1 MMLEQHS
8 MERAELY
15 ALGFLSESESSEF
28 EHQLKH
34 DEDLRQYLNELNDS
48 VAAVALT
55 APQLSPPVG
64 TFQAIE
70 EQINRSPVSRNWH
83 SRFSLPIW
91 AAVAI
96 VFLSAISIH
105 QVVRNHSSQMEI
117 TRLQQALEDAIEEG
131 PPKHSP
137 SPGEDGKGT
146 RAILSHDRSKE
157 DYEVIGPNTTTRDHY
172 RLTQSLKSLR
182 NQVNKLRA
190 ANDERFAEVDGVSR
204 MVVIEMLDPSLDSK
218 EKHER
223 RMVLPVEVSDIL
235 ASGLDLDSPPKKN
248 TVTLT
253 GTDNSWEGQVV
264 IESGMVNLDL
274 INLPKGETILHKNFP
289 LDDIDS
295 YRGIEKL
302 PDGKFYD
309 IFGDIL
315 WQPGLNGEYVGSR
328 PNEPVEIPNPPEEP
342 LVEETNLATQ
352 ARAFTLFDETTG
364 QGSIL
369 VSNLPSPG
377 EGFVY
382 QLWMNAPDQD
392 QPISLGVIPELE
404 NGSGRIGFELP
415 GADFSPSNY
424 RLTVEPTGG
433 SYQPTGSTIL
443 TGP

>member
-8 MERAELY
+8 MEQAELY

-34 DEDLRQYLNELNDS
+34 DEDLRLYLDELNDS

-55 APQLSPPVG
+55 APQLSPPAG

-70 EQINRSPVSRNWH
+70 EQINRSPAARNWY
-83 SRFSLPIW
+83 SRFNLPIW
-91 AAVAI
+91 AAAAI

-105 QVVRNHSSQMEI
+105 QVVINHSSQEEI
-117 TRLQQALEDAIEEG
+117 TRLQQALEEANEEG
-131 PPKHSP
+131 FS
-137 SPGEDGKGT
+137 STSSSDTREKGS
-146 RAILSHDRSKE
+146 RAMLSHDRSK
-157 DYEVIGPNTTTRDHY
+157 DYEVIGPNPTPRDHY

-182 NQVNKLRA
+182 NQVSKLRA
-190 ANDERFAEVDGVSR
+190 ANDERFTEVDGVSR
-204 MVVIEMLDPSLDSK
+204 MVVIEMLDPSLDTE
-218 EKHER
+218 EKRER

-235 ASGLDLDSPPKKN
+235 ASGLDVDTPPKKN
-248 TVTLT
+248 TVALR

-274 INLPKGETILHKNFP
+274 INLPKGDTILHKNFP

-309 IFGDIL
+309 TFGDIL

-328 PNEPVEIPNPPEEP
+328 PNEPVEIPTPPEEP
-342 LVEETNLATQ
+342 IAEETNLATQ

-369 VSNLPSPG
+369 VSNVPPPS
-377 EGFVY
+377 EGSVY
-382 QLWMNAPDQD
+382 QLWMNGPDQD
-392 QPISLGVIPELE
+392 QPISLGVIPDLE

-415 GADFSPSNY
+415 DADFSPSNY
-424 RLTVEPTGG
+424 RLTAEPAGG
-433 SYQPTGSTIL
+433 SFQPTGPTIL